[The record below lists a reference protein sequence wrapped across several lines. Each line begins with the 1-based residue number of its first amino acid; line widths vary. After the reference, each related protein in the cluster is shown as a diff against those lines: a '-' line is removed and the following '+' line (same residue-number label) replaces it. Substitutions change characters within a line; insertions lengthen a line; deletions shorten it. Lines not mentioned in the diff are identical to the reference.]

1 MDHKWKQLIFG
12 VIFLFGF
19 IVNETFILDSHQPFI
34 CSVAPYSDGV
44 VKSCPPEYTGL
55 VSCKIELSFLGRSCW
70 LEGIVL

>member
-12 VIFLFGF
+12 VIFLFG
-19 IVNETFILDSHQPFI
+19 IRVNETFILDSHQPFI
-34 CSVAPYSDGV
+34 CSV

-55 VSCKIELSFLGRSCW
+55 VSCKIELLFLGRSCW